1 VGLSSRLGPDS
12 FATIHSAA
20 MGLEVHEMI
29 SKPEFC
35 KGIVNAMVSDI
46 DETLVALLSVDRPNV
61 ADLQAR
67 WGSKTV

>member
-1 VGLSSRLGPDS
+1 
-12 FATIHSAA
+12 